1 MTIELDGKI
10 WKQVED
16 VSTLIDDEKVASGER
31 EYRVF
36 YKDILP
42 LPKLQVLDFVLLGRE
57 GCGNH
62 FAVVTKVYDELVRYE
77 IKTHAYTG
85 WLRHDGFRFMM
96 DDQSREYKAVRV
108 YRDGQ
113 QIWDIEG
120 FIR

>member
-16 VSTLIDDEKVASGER
+16 VSTIIDDEKVASGER

-42 LPKLQVLDFVLLGRE
+42 FPKLQVFDFVLLGKK

-62 FAVVTKVYDELVRYE
+62 FAVVTKVYEELVRYE
-77 IKTHAYTG
+77 IKTHVYTG
-85 WLRHDGFRFMM
+85 WLRDDGVRFMM
-96 DDQSREYKAVRV
+96 DDQSGECKAVRV